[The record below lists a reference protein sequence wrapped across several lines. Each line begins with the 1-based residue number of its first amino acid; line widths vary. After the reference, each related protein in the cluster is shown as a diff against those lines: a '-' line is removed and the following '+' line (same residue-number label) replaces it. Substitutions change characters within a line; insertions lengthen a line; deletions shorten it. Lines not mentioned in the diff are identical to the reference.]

1 MYQKCWKKPLN
12 RQLTNIQCE
21 VQSCFQV
28 GYGFVTAALQFPN
41 EITSALDCKRYC
53 ATIFIDP
60 SKAFDSI
67 DHSQCRATPL
77 SAPLRVYPRARSS
90 APHYFLSTNDIGC
103 SAGDSSIHLYADGT
117 VLDAHRSLPRC
128 STYITSD

>member
-1 MYQKCWKKPLN
+1 M
-12 RQLTNIQCE
+12 QCD

-28 GYGFVTAALQFPN
+28 GYGFVTATLQFPN

-67 DHSQCRATPL
+67 DHSILAGRLVTVWRGSLTIITDRVTSVEQLLSQPL
-77 SAPLRVYPRARSS
+77 
-90 APHYFLSTNDIGC
+90 
-103 SAGDSSIHLYADGT
+103 
-117 VLDAHRSLPRC
+117 
-128 STYITSD
+128 